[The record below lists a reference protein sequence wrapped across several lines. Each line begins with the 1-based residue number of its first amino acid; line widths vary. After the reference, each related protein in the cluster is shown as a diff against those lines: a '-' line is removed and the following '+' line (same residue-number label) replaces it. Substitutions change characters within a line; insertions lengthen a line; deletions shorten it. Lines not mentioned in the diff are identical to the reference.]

1 MIKLQ
6 KIIIGRKPSDREKF
20 GDLGTVLI
28 GKQYV
33 YMDQFISLANPVYM
47 DVIRTHAIL
56 IAGKRGSGKSYTMG
70 VIAEGLATAPKEV
83 SDNISTVIFDTMGIY
98 WTMKFPNR
106 KDQELLEEWGLPL
119 KPLQNVDVFVPY
131 LYFDVYRENE
141 IPVDYPF
148 ALTLREVLPSEWREV
163 FGLPFDNPIAVLI
176 EKVIT
181 DLRERNDFFSFE
193 DIIDAIEKTSAPS
206 HIKDG
211 AILRFQAAS
220 KWGLFKEKGL
230 DIESIVNGGRV
241 SILDLSPYIG
251 AVGGWSLRALV
262 INLVAKNIFLKRM
275 FYRKFEEVKDVLD
288 YFYEKK
294 DFPLTWLMIDEAHEF
309 LPREPEKTLASDI
322 LVQILREGRQ
332 PGVSLILATQQP
344 GKLHTDAMTQSD
356 IVFAHRVTSKLDIS
370 ALENIMQTYA
380 HQGLAVQMERLPR
393 WKGSVLALDDNS
405 ERIFPMRIRPRFTWH
420 GGEDPIALKKKFLS

>member
-1 MIKLQ
+1 LK
-6 KIIIGRKPSDREKF
+6 KIIIGRKPSDYEKF
-20 GDLGTVLI
+20 GELGTVLI

-33 YMDQFISLANPVYM
+33 YMDQFVSLANPAYM

-106 KDQELLEEWGLPL
+106 KDQDLLEQWGLPL
-119 KPLQNVDVFVPY
+119 KPLDNVDVFVPY
-131 LYFDVYRENE
+131 LYYDIYREKE

-148 ALTLREVLPSEWREV
+148 ALTLREVLPQEWREV
-163 FGLPFDNPIAVLI
+163 FGLPFDNPIAILI

-181 DLRERNDFFSFE
+181 DLRERNDYFSFE
-193 DIIDAIEKTSAPS
+193 DIISYIEKTNAPS

-211 AILRFQAAS
+211 AILRFQAAE

-230 DIESIVNGGRV
+230 NIDEIVNGGRV
-241 SILDLSPYIG
+241 SVLDLSPYIG
-251 AVGGWSLRALV
+251 SVGGWSLRALV
-262 INLVAKNIFLKRM
+262 INLVAKAIFLKRI
-275 FYRKFEEVKDVLD
+275 FYRKFEEVKDVLE

-332 PGVSLILATQQP
+332 PGVSLVLATQQP

-356 IVFAHRVTSKLDIS
+356 IVFAHRVTSKLDIA

-380 HQGLAVQMERLPR
+380 HKGLAVEMERLPR
-393 WKGSVLALDDNS
+393 WKGSVLVLDDNS

-420 GGEDPIALKKKFLS
+420 GGEDPIAIKKTYL

>member
-1 MIKLQ
+1 LK
-6 KIIIGRKPSDREKF
+6 KIIIGRKPSDYEKF
-20 GDLGTVLI
+20 GELGTVLI

-33 YMDQFISLANPVYM
+33 YMDQFVSLANPAYM

-119 KPLQNVDVFVPY
+119 KPLENVDVFVPY
-131 LYFDVYRENE
+131 LYYNLYREKE

-148 ALTLREVLPSEWREV
+148 ALTLREVLPQEWREV
-163 FGLPFDNPIAVLI
+163 FSLPFDNPIAILI

-193 DIIDAIEKTSAPS
+193 DIISAIEKSNSPS
-206 HIKDG
+206 HIKEG
-211 AILRFQAAS
+211 AILRFQAAER
-220 KWGLFKEKGL
+220 WGLFKEKGL
-230 DIESIVNGGRV
+230 EVNEIVNGGRV

-251 AVGGWSLRALV
+251 SVGGWSLRALV
-262 INLVAKNIFLKRM
+262 INLVSKKIFLERI
-275 FYRKFEEVKDVLD
+275 FHRKFEEVKDVLE

-294 DFPLTWLMIDEAHEF
+294 DFPLTWIMIDEAHEF

-322 LVQILREGRQ
+322 LIQILREGRQ
-332 PGVSLILATQQP
+332 PGVSLVLATQQP

-380 HQGLAVQMERLPR
+380 HKGLALEMDRLPR
-393 WKGSVLALDDNS
+393 WKGSVLVLDDNS

-420 GGEDPIALKKKFLS
+420 GGEDPVAIKKGTE